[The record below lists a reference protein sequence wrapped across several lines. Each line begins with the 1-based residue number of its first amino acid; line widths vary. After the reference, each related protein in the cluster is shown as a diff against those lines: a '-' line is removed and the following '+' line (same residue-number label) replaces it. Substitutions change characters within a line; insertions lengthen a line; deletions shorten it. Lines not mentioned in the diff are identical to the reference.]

1 MSLTAAGLAA
11 LERLFN
17 RYLALSPGVSERM
30 ARLHGRVFRFQLE
43 GLGVS
48 LHMVPGPDGVSLLQS
63 IEGEPDCT
71 LRGTPLALLHLGDE
85 KRGPDSLFAGEVTIS
100 GDTELAHRLG
110 DVLAGMDVDWEEE
123 LSRYT
128 GDVVAH
134 QVGRGVRGG
143 LHWGARTLETLGL
156 DLTEYLREELALL
169 PERDEVDGF
178 LRDVDELRDDVER
191 LEARL
196 RLLTGTPGESGS
208 GGPDE

>member
-17 RYLALSPGVSERM
+17 RYLALSPGAPERM
-30 ARLHGRVFRFQLE
+30 ARLHGRVFRFELE

-48 LHMVPGPDGVSLLQS
+48 LHMVPGPDGVSLLQT

-110 DVLAGMDVDWEEE
+110 DVLGGMDIDWEEE

-128 GDVVAH
+128 GDIVAH

-143 LHWGARTLETLGL
+143 LRWGSRTLETLGL
-156 DLTEYLREELALL
+156 DVAEYLREEAALL
-169 PERDEVDGF
+169 PDREEIDAFVQ
-178 LRDVDELRDDVER
+178 DVDELRDDVER

-196 RLLTGTPGESGS
+196 RLLTDTPGKTGN
-208 GGPDE
+208 GGPEG